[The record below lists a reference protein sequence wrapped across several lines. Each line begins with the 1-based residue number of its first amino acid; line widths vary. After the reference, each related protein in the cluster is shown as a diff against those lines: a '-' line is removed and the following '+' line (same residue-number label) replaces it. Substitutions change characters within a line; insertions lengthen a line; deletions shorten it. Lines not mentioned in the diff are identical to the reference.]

1 MSTKHDEEKLEELD
15 LTQTRTIDLEQ
26 EKKLASSAD
35 DALAFAVESGRITWT
50 PEEER
55 KLLWKIDL
63 RLLPLMLI
71 ASLLAYTDAQA
82 YGMAAIFG
90 LIQDLKLFVATI
102 SDGKIV
108 LDLTKYQWS
117 NSITNCGSMFG
128 EYPILILAQFLP
140 LGKFT
145 SGVMMYSGLLALLVI
160 TCSDFA
166 DIMALRFFYG
176 FQAVTTPLFVIIST
190 MWWKTSEQPLRIGIW
205 ASGASFGS
213 IVGQG
218 IDFGAIKIGGEY
230 ADHRWK
236 WIYVIIGSISMGF
249 ALVMFLFMPD
259 SPMKALF
266 LTEREKAI
274 AVQRLQGNNT
284 GIQTRKFKWRQFV
297 EAFLDPQLYTFCV
310 IGFSFAFANAAL
322 GSFGGLLVT
331 SFGYSNQDA
340 LKLSMPASGIA
351 IFSMLFSGAL
361 SFKFHRHRCLMACL
375 FILSTIAGNA
385 LLWKSPRD
393 NKSALLAGLY
403 IVSFPSSSFPSLTS
417 RTISF
422 LYPSS
427 FHQPFTP
434 TLTSNPKSQQPST
447 APTSSCSPSFP
458 PT

>member
-1 MSTKHDEEKLEELD
+1 
-15 LTQTRTIDLEQ
+15 
-26 EKKLASSAD
+26 
-35 DALAFAVESGRITWT
+35 
-50 PEEER
+50 
-55 KLLWKIDL
+55 
-63 RLLPLMLI
+63 
-71 ASLLAYTDAQA
+71 
-82 YGMAAIFG
+82 
-90 LIQDLKLFVATI
+90 
-102 SDGKIV
+102 
-108 LDLTKYQWS
+108 
-117 NSITNCGSMFG
+117 
-128 EYPILILAQFLP
+128 
-140 LGKFT
+140 
-145 SGVMMYSGLLALLVI
+145 MMYSGLLALLVI

-166 DIMALRFFYG
+166 DIMALRYDSI
-176 FQAVTTPLFVIIST
+176 PLLTQEVPPKHKQILLRLPSRHNTALRHHKHHVVNLPSNPIPFLPTHPSPR
-190 MWWKTSEQPLRIGIW
+190 WKTSEQPLRIGIW

-297 EAFLDPQLYTFCV
+297 EAFLDPQLYAFCV

-322 GSFGGLLVT
+322 GRWDLDVLDSGDLADTQSQLWGPTGYLLRILKPRCPQAVHASFRNRHIQHAVLRVRSSLPILPPT
-331 SFGYSNQDA
+331 PLNHTNIS
-340 LKLSMPASGIA
+340 ICTR
-351 IFSMLFSGAL
+351 AL

-375 FILSTIAGNA
+375 FILPTIAGNA

-447 APTSSCSPSFP
+447 APTSSSSPSFP